1 MVMSDNARIAA
12 EWSNWCEKVER
23 AGLKC
28 RPCAA
33 RCCHLKGRE
42 QRRYKGY
49 DVHDTILVCGDK
61 NGGVAVETDIEIP
74 FQVPKKNQGGMG
86 IMGLMQDKQTIVTM
100 ALRRGLDEMRKSGVQ
115 VSAPFY
121 HKHYNPNRLPEIG
134 AIHVHVRAPAK
145 TATEGKQI
153 AEQLWNVIDTERL
166 EKLIE

>member
-1 MVMSDNARIAA
+1 MSDSTKIAA

-42 QRRYKGY
+42 QRRYKGF

-61 NGGVAVETDIEIP
+61 NGGVSVETDIEIP
-74 FQVPKKNQGGMG
+74 FQVPKKQQGGMG
-86 IMGLMQDKQTIVTM
+86 IMGLMQDKQTIVTLALKRPLD
-100 ALRRGLDEMRKSGVQ
+100 ALRESGVT
-115 VSAPFY
+115 VSSPFF
-121 HKHYNPNRLPEIG
+121 HKHYNPNRLPEI
-134 AIHVHVRAPAK
+134 AAVHVRVRAPARSV
-145 TATEGKQI
+145 TEGKQI
-153 AEQLWNVIDTERL
+153 AEQLWKVIDAEGL